1 MFFFRNKSCISV
13 EVESAV
19 DSLHDARVSSS
30 ATERFVDSWWIP
42 KTVCRGA
49 KNAKVPDST
58 QFSVFSYAFC
68 KYQVRNI
75 HKVPV
80 FLKGDFC
87 LKSGRSAMWLSI
99 RSRWQERCGMS
110 SQGGLDDRISL
121 PSLSSLPWHHKK
133 PRCFPH
139 RFGRMH
145 QCEAPNA
152 TNKLTQV
159 FLKTTCSCVGA
170 IGFNTFQKFQTQI
183 HIFFFYFPKYIKA

>member
-1 MFFFRNKSCISV
+1 M

-19 DSLHDARVSSS
+19 DSLHDALCL
-30 ATERFVDSWWIP
+30 IP
-42 KTVCRGA
+42 QRLNDLLTLGGSPKNASTVCWGE
-49 KNAKVPDST
+49 KCQSGDST

-75 HKVPV
+75 YKVSV

-183 HIFFFYFPKYIKA
+183 HMFFTFLSTWRHDFGAT